1 MAVAAVVS
9 MEMAHMAAT
18 AAPGLARAARHT
30 KTSVGSVAK
39 ATFVDRRTGVA
50 VAVVVLGRQV
60 LLQFLLV
67 AQAVAVV
74 RTQFQERQ
82 PRMRVVVAVV
92 VGRVAAPVAHRR
104 LAVLEE
110 AAVVEQVE
118 RRRGTEVGAPRQMD
132 RTGPTGSVVAA
143 VEVRTATTPLVE
155 AVRVRAAPAA
165 RESSSFAMHFLQCRF
180 RILTLLLTT
189 ARQAVTTSRRIP
201 R

>member
-1 MAVAAVVS
+1 MAVAAVAS
-9 MEMAHMAAT
+9 MEMAHTAAT
-18 AAPGLARAARHT
+18 AAPGRARAARHT
-30 KTSVGSVAK
+30 RTSVGSVAK

-92 VGRVAAPVAHRR
+92 VGRVGAPVAHRR
-104 LAVLEE
+104 LADLEE

-132 RTGPTGSVVAA
+132 RTGPTGSVVVA

>member
-1 MAVAAVVS
+1 MAVAAVAS

-18 AAPGLARAARHT
+18 AAPGRARAARHT
-30 KTSVGSVAK
+30 RTSVGSVAK

-92 VGRVAAPVAHRR
+92 VGRVATPVAHRR

-118 RRRGTEVGAPRQMD
+118 RRRGMEVGAPRQMD